1 MIKSHMGTGKSSW
14 LKNVVRDNASV
25 IYVSCRRSFTSKI
38 TDEFGLESYRDN
50 THFLEAH
57 NHPKIA
63 VQIEALRRTKIETY
77 DVVILDEFCSLVDH
91 AS

>member
-1 MIKSHMGTGKSSW
+1 MGTGKSSW
-14 LKNVVRDNASV
+14 LKSVVRDNASV

-38 TDEFGLESYRDN
+38 AQEFDLESYRDN
-50 THFLEAH
+50 THFLGAD
-57 NHPKIA
+57 NNPKIA
-63 VQIEALRRTKIETY
+63 VQIEALRRTHIETY